1 MSEHATAE
9 KIRAIVA
16 EALAVPLER
25 VREDLKL
32 RALGLNSVR
41 AFELIV
47 MLEDEYGIRIPQ
59 DRLDEL
65 SSATVAELAEFVER
79 LRLAGHAG

>member
-1 MSEHATAE
+1 MSECATPE
-9 KIRAIVA
+9 RIRAIVA
-16 EALAVPLER
+16 EALAVPLDR

-41 AFELIV
+41 AFELLV
-47 MLEDEYGIRIPQ
+47 MLEDEYEIRIPE
-59 DRLDEL
+59 DRMDEL

-79 LRLAGHAG
+79 IRLAAHAG